1 MMIKRRS
8 LLAAPLVLATSRAVA
23 ETWPN
28 RPIRVVVPFPP
39 GGGTDIAG
47 RLISSKLADLLGQ
60 PIVIDNRGG
69 AGGMIGTRAVGQ
81 SAPDGY
87 TLLFNGTA
95 SIVRDGFDPRSAVD
109 HIARAAITH
118 NILVV
123 NQHVPVSDVSAF
135 INYLRARPGQLN
147 HGTAGPLTS
156 QHLAAVMF
164 DLMAGT
170 KMENVHY
177 RGTGPSVAGILGNEV
192 QVMFGSMSAVLPLI
206 NEGKLKALA
215 TASERRSIQM
225 PALPRVADFIPGYG
239 AELTYSYC
247 TPIGTPPAILRRLEN
262 AVDEAVRDP
271 GLINALQ
278 TRGFEP
284 AFESG
289 EALTRAIDLDMR
301 RWAEVLQKAGINLNQ
316 V

>member
-1 MMIKRRS
+1 
-8 LLAAPLVLATSRAVA
+8 
-23 ETWPN
+23 
-28 RPIRVVVPFPP
+28 
-39 GGGTDIAG
+39 
-47 RLISSKLADLLGQ
+47 
-60 PIVIDNRGG
+60 
-69 AGGMIGTRAVGQ
+69 MIGTRAVGQ

-123 NQHVPVSDVSAF
+123 NQHVPVSNVNEF
-135 INYLRARPGQLN
+135 INYLRARPGHLN

-164 DLMAGT
+164 DLMAET

-177 RGTGPSVAGILGNEV
+177 RGTGPSVAGILSNEV
-192 QVMFGSMSAVLPLI
+192 QV

-215 TASERRSIQM
+215 PASERRSIQM
-225 PALPRVADFIPGYG
+225 PTLPRVADFIPGYG

-247 TPIGTPPAILRRLEN
+247 TPIGTPQSILRKLEN
-262 AVDEAVRDP
+262 AVGEAVRDP
-271 GLINALQ
+271 ALINSLQ

-289 EALTRAIDLDMR
+289 ESLTRAIDQDMR
-301 RWAEVLQKAGINLNQ
+301 RWADVLKKAGIDLNQ
-316 V
+316 A

>member
-1 MMIKRRS
+1 MIRRRS
-8 LLAAPLVLATSRAVA
+8 LLAAPLVMVTPPALA

-47 RLISSKLADLLGQ
+47 RLISAKLAEILRQ
-60 PIVIDNRGG
+60 TIVIDNRGG

-123 NQHVPVSDVSAF
+123 NQHVPVSNVNEF
-135 INYLRARPGQLN
+135 INYLRARPGHLN

-164 DLMAGT
+164 DLMAET

-177 RGTGPSVAGILGNEV
+177 RGTGPSVAGILSNEV
-192 QVMFGSMSAVLPLI
+192 QVMFGSMSAVLPLV

-225 PALPRVADFIPGYG
+225 PTLPRVADFIPGYG

-247 TPIGTPPAILRRLEN
+247 TPIGTPQSILRKLEN
-262 AVDEAVRDP
+262 AVGEAVRDP
-271 GLINALQ
+271 ALINSLQ

-289 EALTRAIDLDMR
+289 ESLTRAIDQDMQ
-301 RWAEVLQKAGINLNQ
+301 RWADVLKKAGIDLNQ
-316 V
+316 A